1 MWQRGPMPETFWD
14 ERFFASTR
22 GRIVAL
28 LRRAGHTVEDLA
40 QALQLTGN
48 AVRAHLA
55 TLERD
60 RLVRQQGERRGR
72 RRPAQIYELTPHA
85 ERLFPRA
92 YEPVLRHVLDVLNE
106 RLAPAALEAVLRDV
120 GRRLADE
127 RARAGGDT
135 DARIEVAA
143 GVLTELGGLVDVER
157 HDGMFLIR
165 SYSCPLAAVVPGHPE
180 VCRLM
185 ETLLTEIVG
194 APVREHCERSGPL
207 RCAFAVARP

>member
-1 MWQRGPMPETFWD
+1 MPETLWD

-28 LRRAGHTVEDLA
+28 LRRAGRTVEELA
-40 QALQLTGN
+40 QALELTGN

-60 RLVRQQGERRGR
+60 GLVQQEGTRRGS
-72 RRPAQIYELTPHA
+72 RRPAFAYRLTARA

-92 YEPVLRHVLDVLNE
+92 YEPVLRHILDVLAA
-106 RLAPAALEAVLRDV
+106 RLAPAALEAVLREV

-127 RARAGGDT
+127 RVRPGGDI
-135 DARIEVAA
+135 DARIEAAA
-143 GVLTELGGLVDVER
+143 GVLTDLGGLVDVER
-157 HDGMFLIR
+157 DDGTFLIR
-165 SYSCPLAAVVPGHPE
+165 SWSCPLAAVVPGHPE

-185 ETLLTEIVG
+185 ETILTELVG
-194 APVREHCERSGPL
+194 APVREQCERSGPV
-207 RCAFAVARP
+207 RCAFAVALPESQV